1 MDYLARWNEEQR
13 RAVAEWRRKNRDLRQ
28 ALAQIAV
35 HSGSRN
41 GELGVTVDAHGKVT
55 DLRLTS
61 QALRLGEAQLARVL
75 LETIQRAQSD
85 AQRQAEATS
94 RPYREAPEAAAAM
107 EFLRQTLG
115 DHAPPGSRP

>member
-1 MDYLARWNEEQR
+1 MDYLTRWNEEQR

-28 ALAQIAV
+28 ALARIAV
-35 HSGSRN
+35 RASSRN
-41 GELGVTVDAHGKVT
+41 GELGITVDAHGNVT

-85 AQRQAEATS
+85 AQQQVEVMS

-107 EFLRQTLG
+107 EFLRQTWG
-115 DHAPPGSRP
+115 DHAPSGSQP